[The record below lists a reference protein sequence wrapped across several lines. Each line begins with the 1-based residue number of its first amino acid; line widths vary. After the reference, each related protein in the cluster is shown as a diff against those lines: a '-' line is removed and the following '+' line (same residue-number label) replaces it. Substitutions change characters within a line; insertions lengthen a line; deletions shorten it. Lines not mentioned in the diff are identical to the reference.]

1 MNKQQ
6 EAELDRVLEG
16 YERRDELRQ
25 QELDARHRGERDFYS
40 GFRKLVTE
48 VLKPE
53 MACVAAKLTPRGHR
67 CSIEEESASATNEGY
82 DRPGSIRFV
91 FIPDQRYSQG
101 REDPAAIFSAGSNR
115 RVEVGYSAAVPV
127 ITDPA
132 AAPRHLTLAEVTRD
146 VVSGQI
152 VAMVK
157 ALL

>member
-6 EAELDRVLEG
+6 EAELDRVLDG
-16 YERRDELRQ
+16 YERRDKQRQ
-25 QELDARHRGERDFYS
+25 QEVDARHREEQDFYA
-40 GFRKLVTE
+40 GFERV
-48 VLKPE
+48 VAAVIKPE
-53 MACVAAKLTPRGHR
+53 MARLVAKLTARGHR

-115 RVEVGYSAAVPV
+115 RVEVAYSAAVPV
-127 ITDPA
+127 MTDPGA
-132 AAPRHLTLAEVTRD
+132 MPRDLALAEVTRD
-146 VVSGQI
+146 MVCGQI

-157 ALL
+157 ELL

>member
-1 MNKQQ
+1 MNKRQ
-6 EAELDRVLEG
+6 EADLDSVLDG
-16 YERRDELRQ
+16 YARRDKQRQ
-25 QELDARHRGERDFYS
+25 QDVDARHRGEQDFYS
-40 GFRKLVTE
+40 GFQKLVAD
-48 VLKPE
+48 VIKPE
-53 MACVAAKLTPRGHR
+53 MSRLVAKLTARDLR

-115 RVEVGYSAAVPV
+115 RVEMAYSAAVPV
-127 ITDPA
+127 VTDPEA
-132 AAPRHLTLAEVTRD
+132 VPRDLELADVTRD

>member
-6 EAELDRVLEG
+6 ETDLDTVLDG
-16 YERRDELRQ
+16 YASRDERRQ
-25 QELDARHRGERDFYS
+25 QAIDTRHRGERDFYS
-40 GFRKLVTE
+40 GFRKLTTDVI
-48 VLKPE
+48 KPE
-53 MACVAAKLTPRGHR
+53 MARLVAKLTPRGHR

-82 DRPGSIRFV
+82 DRPGSVRFV

-101 REDPAAIFSAGSNR
+101 REDPAAIFSAGSDR
-115 RVEVGYSAAVPV
+115 RVELAFSAAVPV

-132 AAPRHLTLAEVTRD
+132 TAPRSLALAEVTRD
-146 VVSGQI
+146 VISGQI

>member
-1 MNKQQ
+1 MNKEQ
-6 EAELDRVLEG
+6 EAELDGVLDG
-16 YERRDELRQ
+16 YERRDKQRQ
-25 QELDARHRGERDFYS
+25 QDVDARHRGERDFYA
-40 GFRKLVTE
+40 GFKRAVAD
-48 VLKPE
+48 VIKPE
-53 MACVAAKLTPRGHR
+53 MARLVAKLTARGHR

-82 DRPGSIRFV
+82 DRPGGVRFV

-115 RVEVGYSAAVPV
+115 RVELAYSAAVPV
-127 ITDPA
+127 ITDPGA
-132 AAPRHLTLAEVTRD
+132 VPRDLALADVTRD

>member
-6 EAELDRVLEG
+6 EADLDSVLEG
-16 YERRDELRQ
+16 YDRRDERRQ
-25 QELDARHRGERDFYS
+25 HEIDARHRGERDFYS
-40 GFRKLVTE
+40 GFRKLATE
-48 VLKPE
+48 VIKPE
-53 MACVAAKLTPRGHR
+53 MARLVAKLTPRGHR
-67 CSIEEESASATNEGY
+67 CSIEEESATATNEGY

-115 RVEVGYSAAVPV
+115 TVELAYSAAVPV
-127 ITDPA
+127 ITDA
-132 AAPRHLTLAEVTRD
+132 SAVPRNLALAEVTRD